1 MPEKRR
7 FPHTAEALR
16 TFFHRKNVTDFA
28 PLEAFLGLQHGYFRS
43 MTSANPAGRPSQDVL
58 NRMTQYFGLKTLP
71 VVIRKGYEAD
81 NVGYVKPCD
90 RVSND
95 VPPAARWLRESRVKA
110 KLSQAE
116 LSRRLNVY
124 PTVVS
129 RVERGLHRPTNE
141 LLKQA
146 AEVFAVPVPQKIL
159 DENATERYQDRW
171 GIKVL
176 PAPEPRWK
184 QHSVKGV
191 FPYTAAALR
200 EFLSK
205 NGITSIPYI
214 SERLG
219 VTERTAERWFENGA
233 RYRPTREKIMA
244 LLALTGRSYIPTAIS
259 DAWYADNRL
268 SKNPD
273 GMLAIQSSSGALWL
287 RRTRLAN
294 LYTVAE
300 LADLLGLSED
310 ELRSMEND
318 RTPIQPELL
327 AEVADKL
334 KTSLPKELMP
344 VGKPVIFASLGQAL
358 RETRVNLGY
367 SRRIWASAMK
377 VSPNTLKVME
387 TGDGPVSDEN
397 LKSFASVCGFS
408 SVPEEWLRLRKKDGR
423 ESS

>member
-16 TFFHRKNVTDFA
+16 TFFRKKKVTDFA
-28 PLEAFLGLQHGYFRS
+28 PLEAFLGLKPGYFRT
-43 MTSANPAGRPSQDVL
+43 MTSANPVGRPSQDVL
-58 NRMTQYFGLKTLP
+58 TRMTQYFGLKNLP

-81 NVGYVKPCD
+81 NAEYVKPCD
-90 RVSND
+90 VVNAD
-95 VPPAARWLRESRVKA
+95 VPPAARWLRENRVKA

-146 AEVFAVPVPQKIL
+146 AEVFGSPVPQKIL
-159 DENATERYQDRW
+159 DTNATERYQDRW

-176 PAPEPRWK
+176 STPEPHWK
-184 QHSVKGV
+184 KHSVKGV
-191 FPYTAAALR
+191 FPYTATALR

-214 SERLG
+214 AERLG

-233 RYRPTREKIMA
+233 RYRPTREKIMT

-268 SKNPD
+268 SKDPD
-273 GMLAIQSSSGALWL
+273 GMLSIQSSSEALWL

-294 LYTVAE
+294 LYNVAE
-300 LADLLGLSED
+300 LADLLGLTED
-310 ELRSMEND
+310 ELRAKEND
-318 RTPIQPELL
+318 QTPIQPELL

-344 VGKPVIFASLGQAL
+344 VGKPVVFASLGQAL

-377 VSPNTLKVME
+377 VSQNTLKAME
-387 TGDGPVSDEN
+387 IGDGPVSDEN

-408 SVPEEWLRLRKKDGR
+408 AVPKEWLLLRKKDGR